1 VELRSHFAG
10 VPKPPRIPS
19 PTADLSL
26 CMFHDGSRQHRPT
39 ALLTSMQRQLPS
51 ATKATP
57 QAVTPCAGAKC
68 PAFAVQ
74 ILTEEGPVIVQ
85 QWADNTV
92 LVSESFDQMT
102 AGKLVDAVREG
113 NADEQADKVQ
123 RDELGSRLYDLPE
136 FSAFRALIGDRILR
150 ELESAAK

>member
-1 VELRSHFAG
+1 MEVASIGDRFAH
-10 VPKPPRIPS
+10 IYA
-19 PTADLSL
+19 TAI
-26 CMFHDGSRQHRPT
+26 
-39 ALLTSMQRQLPS
+39 AQRYQS
-51 ATKATP
+51 ATP
-57 QAVTPCAGAKC
+57 QDVTSCAGAKC
-68 PAFAVQ
+68 PAFAVE
-74 ILTEEGPVIVQ
+74 IFTEEGPVIVQ

-113 NADEQADKVQ
+113 NADVQADNVQ

-136 FSAFRALIGDRILR
+136 FSGFQALIGDRILL